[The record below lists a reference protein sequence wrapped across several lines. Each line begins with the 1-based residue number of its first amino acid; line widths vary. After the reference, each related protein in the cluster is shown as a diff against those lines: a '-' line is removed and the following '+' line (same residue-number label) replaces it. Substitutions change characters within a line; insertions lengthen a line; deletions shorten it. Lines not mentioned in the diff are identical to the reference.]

1 MNSRMS
7 GLRWLLLAVLWNCA
21 TVHSVEH
28 TAAADTAPM
37 DRNELHTVLMERL
50 PQATKDWLDSYQKDH
65 KKYLN
70 QQPMEKLC
78 PVVALSVIH
87 YAVPDKKVK
96 KMCEEKI
103 EEILTDATTSLNEGI
118 PSKFIMK
125 GVDPVLTSLE
135 GFFQKH
141 LPKNSPKLYD
151 YVKFVSKAF
160 RDLDN
165 RAEPEKSEKMGI
177 QEQVMSWITRTYA
190 AYRAALDLETGVKA
204 VNKLKEPEA
213 AEKLVE
219 TLVKAGIKIIAL
231 DFDYT
236 MIREHTSL
244 KGFLDRQL
252 PDDAKKLTTIAY
264 NFMQFAHVA
273 CDKQRYPNLKVV
285 VATMSDDK
293 ILERIRNDPKQKY
306 PITDEQWDRHRS
318 NGDLLAGEALV
329 TAALKASKFP
339 LTIAKGEHI
348 DAVFGFNTGWHDGMP
363 NRKTYHLEQIRKT
376 YNVEPHEVV
385 LIDDK
390 KENVDQAV
398 KEGHYAIKVFR
409 YGGQGRQPGFEFGG
423 LTGMNPG
430 GISLKA

>member
-236 MIREHTSL
+236 MIQEHTSL
-244 KGFLDRQL
+244 KGYIDRQI
-252 PDDAKKLTTIAY
+252 PGDAKKLTTIATD
-264 NFMQFAHVA
+264 FKWFAGKA
-273 CDKQRYPNLKVV
+273 CNEVKYPNLKVV
-285 VATMSDDK
+285 VATMSDNE
-293 ILERIRNDPKQKY
+293 ILERIRNDKNAKQ
-306 PITDEQWDRHRS
+306 PITKEQWDRHLS
-318 NGDLLAGEALV
+318 KGDLLAGEALV
-329 TAALKASKFP
+329 FEALKKSGFEMS
-339 LTIAKGEHI
+339 IGEGKHI
-348 DAVFGFNTGWHDGMP
+348 DAVFGFNP
-363 NRKTYHLEQIRKT
+363 SY
-376 YNVEPHEVV
+376 
-385 LIDDK
+385 
-390 KENVDQAV
+390 
-398 KEGHYAIKVFR
+398 EG
-409 YGGQGRQPGFEFGG
+409 
-423 LTGMNPG
+423 
-430 GISLKA
+430 